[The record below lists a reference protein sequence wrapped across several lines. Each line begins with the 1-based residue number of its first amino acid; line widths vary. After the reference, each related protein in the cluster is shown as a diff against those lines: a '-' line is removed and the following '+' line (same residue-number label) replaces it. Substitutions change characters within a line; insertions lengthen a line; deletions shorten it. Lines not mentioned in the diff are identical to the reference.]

1 MKIESFILSILK
13 KVESLKD
20 GVIAYGYK
28 SGNEPMTH
36 TWWEISVSDFDLY
49 MNDKRFKNLSKAWH
63 AAAKQQ
69 GHKIIFVCGW
79 MPTEEKLA
87 KLAEKDNLILNV

>member
-1 MKIESFILSILK
+1 MKIENFILSILK

-20 GVIAYGYK
+20 GVVAYAYK
-28 SGNEPMTH
+28 SGNVPMTY

-49 MNDKRFKNLSKAWH
+49 MNDKRFKSLSKAWSK
-63 AAAKQQ
+63 AAKAQ

-79 MPTEEKLA
+79 MPTEEKLV
-87 KLAEKDNLILNV
+87 KLAEEENLILNI

>member
-1 MKIESFILSILK
+1 MKIESFILSILR

-20 GVIAYGYK
+20 GVIAYSYK
-28 SGNEPMTH
+28 SGNAPMTH

-63 AAAKQQ
+63 TAAKQQ

-87 KLAEKDNLILNV
+87 KLAEEDNLILNV

>member
-13 KVESLKD
+13 KVESMKE
-20 GVIAYGYK
+20 GVIAYAYK
-28 SGNEPMTH
+28 TGNAPMTH

-49 MNDKRFKNLSKAWH
+49 MNDKRFKTLTNAWH
-63 AAAKQQ
+63 KAGVAM

-79 MPTEEKLA
+79 IPTEEKLV
-87 KLAEKDNLILNV
+87 KLAEENNLILNI

>member
-1 MKIESFILSILK
+1 MKIENFILSILK

-20 GVIAYGYK
+20 GVIAYAYK
-28 SGNEPMTH
+28 SGNVPMTH

-49 MNDKRFKNLSKAWH
+49 MNDKRFKSLSNAWH
-63 AAAKQQ
+63 KAAKAQ

-87 KLAEKDNLILNV
+87 KLAEEENLILNI